1 MIIKNKLRITSI
13 TTANDINE
21 GKILENIFYNN
32 NVNMK
37 IENNNEYNLIPFQT
51 SFSRNKDSLTMFRL
65 YGKDKNIES
74 TGVCLVLDESYF
86 DDDPFGDI
94 IPVKMNSQYL
104 DLENSYIDNENKE
117 NYYNKN
123 SLYWILYYNEDKN
136 QLVFN
141 PTNSKYKSI
150 IINLE
155 NVYKAELKEKEKN
168 IEIVIKFIFKKIF
181 EASNN
186 INKVEKDE
194 IKNIIFSYL
203 FENIR
208 YLIKHEAFFEEQELR
223 IISIN
228 NIESKDIKRDL
239 KTKILY
245 IDYCKLFDKNEN
257 YIKEIILGS
266 KVSNVQ
272 SVAEYIRKIL
282 LEKENNKLK
291 STKITVSKA
300 PLR

>member
-1 MIIKNKLRITSI
+1 
-13 TTANDINE
+13 
-21 GKILENIFYNN
+21 
-32 NVNMK
+32 
-37 IENNNEYNLIPFQT
+37 
-51 SFSRNKDSLTMFRL
+51 MFRL

-136 QLVFN
+136 QLFFN

-155 NVYKAELKEKEKN
+155 NLYKAELKEKDKN

-181 EASNN
+181 ESSNN

-228 NIESKDIKRDL
+228 
-239 KTKILY
+239 
-245 IDYCKLFDKNEN
+245 
-257 YIKEIILGS
+257 
-266 KVSNVQ
+266 
-272 SVAEYIRKIL
+272 
-282 LEKENNKLK
+282 
-291 STKITVSKA
+291 
-300 PLR
+300 

>member
-1 MIIKNKLRITSI
+1 
-13 TTANDINE
+13 
-21 GKILENIFYNN
+21 
-32 NVNMK
+32 
-37 IENNNEYNLIPFQT
+37 
-51 SFSRNKDSLTMFRL
+51 MFRL

-181 EASNN
+181 EASDN
-186 INKVEKDE
+186 INKIEKDK

-228 NIESKDIKRDL
+228 NIDSKDIKRDL
-239 KTKILY
+239 KKKRLY

-272 SVAEYIRKIL
+272 SVAEYISKIL